1 MPQPMPTTPRIPGRL
16 NHVAYVMR
24 DAAETCSFYRGVLGL
39 PLVEFVIDD
48 KVPSTGDEFPYA
60 HLFFELGDGSSVAF
74 FESLGLPA
82 PSPSTHPA
90 YDIFN
95 HLALDVG
102 EPKYVDLWADHLR
115 SHGVEVLG
123 PVDHGVIYSIY
134 FHDPNGVRLE
144 LTANQSWTP
153 DAEASEK
160 ALLEWTAAKQA
171 SQQRNDLAP
180 LRELIAKR
188 RAMHK
193 HKGVPASVALDAAE
207 EHT

>member
-1 MPQPMPTTPRIPGRL
+1 MPPTHPPALPAPGRL

-24 DAAETCSFYRGVLGL
+24 DAEETCNFYRGVLGL

-60 HLFFELGDGSSVAF
+60 HVFFQLGDGSTVAF

-82 PSPSTHPA
+82 PSPSAHPA

-102 EPKYVDLWADHLR
+102 EPEAVDRWAAHLR
-115 SHGVEVLG
+115 SHDVDVLG

-134 FHDPNGVRLE
+134 FHDPNGIRLE
-144 LTANQSWTP
+144 LTANTNWAP
-153 DAEASEK
+153 DVQASEK
-160 ALLEWTAAKQA
+160 VLLDWTAAKRA
-171 SQQRNDLAP
+171 SVHQNDFAP

-188 RAMHK
+188 RAAHK
-193 HKGVPASVALDAAE
+193 IEKPLR
-207 EHT
+207 HT